1 MSTTVYL
8 YCLDHT
14 PYISGDEV
22 EQHIGG
28 AYSENIARFI
38 AERDRLAKVDLW
50 DDNLLQ
56 GSSKQFERNAA
67 WFFQSHPKCRVGV
80 KDEYGRWHDF
90 PGAHVP
96 DEASWAAGMVEA
108 TSDLDFGDLP
118 REFREKLLGW
128 CEDVSRWK
136 RGRA

>member
-8 YCLDHT
+8 YCLSHT
-14 PYISGDEV
+14 PYIAGDEI

-28 AYSENIARFI
+28 AYSDNIARFI
-38 AERDRLAKVDLW
+38 ADRERLAKVDLQEE
-50 DDNLLQ
+50 LL
-56 GSSKQFERNAA
+56 GDRMHFERNAA
-67 WFFQSHPKCRVGV
+67 WFFQSHPECKVGV

-96 DEASWAAGMVEA
+96 EEVSWAAGMVEA

-118 REFREKLLGW
+118 REFREQLLGW
-128 CEDVSRWK
+128 CEGVSRWK
-136 RGRA
+136 RGRS